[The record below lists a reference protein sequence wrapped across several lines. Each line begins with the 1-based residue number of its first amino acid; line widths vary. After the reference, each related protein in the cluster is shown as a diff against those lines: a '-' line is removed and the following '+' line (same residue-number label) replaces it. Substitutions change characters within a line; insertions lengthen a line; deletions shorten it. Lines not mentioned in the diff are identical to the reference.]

1 MAKSPRH
8 APFWIKPVPKDAPT
22 WDFIR
27 QMEKRG
33 AALIRMVPYTAAV
46 QLRDG
51 LLDRIPKKADYEE
64 YRNSLGVAEV
74 SGGKKGR
81 ESAFALRARTRARK
95 IKKTDVRKTVIYV
108 RQNKARQMPEDLAI
122 KILSDN
128 GPWTADT
135 IPFWP
140 KKSEAVVIQRKVT
153 AREADAIARDRK
165 KDWPKVRREL
175 GKIGRRMPARKKGPG
190 QIKRKQKAIPDLAML
205 ALSLE
210 FGTGGRRA
218 VPAWRKTLR
227 EIKVTLKR
235 MPKQEKHISRTWED
249 PNYKGYKNWPNVN
262 DEITPSV
269 AATFKGFQDR
279 LGHG

>member
-1 MAKSPRH
+1 MAKGPSH
-8 APFWIKPVPKDAPT
+8 APFWIKPVTKDLPT
-22 WDFIR
+22 WDFIS

-33 AALIRMVPYTAAV
+33 AALMRMIPYTAAM
-46 QLRDG
+46 QLKEG
-51 LLDRIPKKADYEE
+51 LLARIPKKSDYEE

-74 SGGKKGR
+74 GGGKEGR

-108 RQNKARQMPEDLAI
+108 RKNKSRQMPEDLAI

-140 KKSEAVVIQRKVT
+140 KKSDAVVIQRKVT

-165 KDWPKVRREL
+165 KEWPRVRREL
-175 GKIGRRMPARKKGPG
+175 GKIGRRFPARRKGPG

-210 FGTGGRRA
+210 FGREGRRA
-218 VPAWRKTLR
+218 VPAWRKTLQ
-227 EIKVTLKR
+227 EIRVNLKR
-235 MPKQEKHISRTWED
+235 MPNRDKHIAKTWEN
-249 PNYKGYKNWPNVN
+249 PNYKGWRNWPNVS
-262 DEITPSV
+262 DEISRSE
-269 AATFKGFQDR
+269 AANYVGFQER
-279 LGHG
+279 LGYG